1 MAKTFKA
8 KNGRRGSTKKAKR
21 GGWLGLSS
29 TYWKI
34 GEFDQTEINT
44 LAQFMSRRV
53 RVEESTVKGLQK
65 AYIDLRNESVYLDLY
80 NDDYFQINE
89 KVADI
94 KDKVAQ
100 MYAEKRGLKEP
111 KPARRPPRSLNFRT
125 KKNSRPISYASEA
138 TGREMRAMGVD
149 PKLGI

>member
-44 LAQFMSRRV
+44 LAEFMSRRV
-53 RVEESTVKGLQK
+53 DVKESTVKGLQK

-89 KVADI
+89 NPLV
-94 KDKVAQ
+94 
-100 MYAEKRGLKEP
+100 
-111 KPARRPPRSLNFRT
+111 
-125 KKNSRPISYASEA
+125 
-138 TGREMRAMGVD
+138 
-149 PKLGI
+149 